1 MLLPPL
7 LKVFPLRNFNKYLKF
22 QISKTCL
29 KFTLTFTDYTIHCSC
44 CFFWP
49 IHIICIFTSRHR
61 CPSRYPG
68 DEAEVEKKKKIC
80 NSFEREGGF
89 PNGSAGK
96 ESACNAENTG
106 LIPGLQRSPIEG
118 NGNPLEFSCLKNPM
132 DRGAWWA
139 TVHGVANSQTQL
151 SD

>member
-44 CFFWP
+44 CFFRP

-68 DEAEVEKKKKIC
+68 DEAEVGKKKKKIC

-96 ESACNAENTG
+96 ESYCNSGDVDSTDLGMNKEIVLSTVL
-106 LIPGLQRSPIEG
+106 LIGRFLV
-118 NGNPLEFSCLKNPM
+118 LKTK
-132 DRGAWWA
+132 G
-139 TVHGVANSQTQL
+139 
-151 SD
+151 